1 MYRGRRG
8 EPDGDCAVN
17 ALPLSAFFLVITA
30 YGVDRFVAAHFTP
43 VFVAECAFGQAVLF
57 FKSADSAVAARLS
70 CHGEPPSR
78 KIETC

>member
-1 MYRGRRG
+1 MHRGRRG

-17 ALPLSAFFLVITA
+17 ALPLFAFFLVITA
-30 YGVDRFVAAHFTP
+30 YGVDRFVVAHFTP

-70 CHGEPPSR
+70 CH
-78 KIETC
+78 